1 VLAGLSLVIREE
13 DFYQALIFML
23 QTKDLQFA
31 YSRELSFSFPDLEC
45 SAGESLLITGRS
57 GCGKTTLLHLLA
69 GILHPASGE
78 IRVGETLLSS
88 LSGADADRF
97 RGKSIGLV
105 YQRPHFIAS
114 LTLMDNLR
122 LPAYFGHKPAEE
134 NAIQELAEHL
144 GIRHTLRQLPD
155 SLSVGEQQRAS
166 IARAVV
172 NRPGLILADEP
183 TSALDDENCASVI
196 ELLTRQA
203 AEHNAALVI
212 VTHDGRLKSVVKNQV
227 ELSLQGR

>member
-1 VLAGLSLVIREE
+1 
-13 DFYQALIFML
+13 ML
-23 QTKDLQFA
+23 QTKNLQFA
-31 YSRELSFSFPDLEC
+31 YNRALSFSFPDLGC
-45 SAGESLLITGRS
+45 NAGESLLITGRS

-78 IRVGETLLSS
+78 IKIGNTLLSS
-88 LSGADADRF
+88 LSGSGADRF
-97 RGKSIGLV
+97 RGESIGLV

-114 LTLMDNLR
+114 LTVMDNLR
-122 LPAYFGHKPAEE
+122 LPAYFGHKPVVGA
-134 NAIQELAEHL
+134 AIESLAEQL
-144 GIRHTLRQLPD
+144 GIGHVLRQLPD
-155 SLSVGEQQRAS
+155 RLSVGEQQRAS
-166 IARAVV
+166 IARALV

>member
-1 VLAGLSLVIREE
+1 MI
-13 DFYQALIFML
+13 
-23 QTKDLQFA
+23 QTKNLQFA
-31 YSRELSFSFPDLEC
+31 YNKDRSFSFPDLGC

-69 GILHPASGE
+69 GILHPADGE
-78 IRVGETLLSS
+78 IKIGETLLSS
-88 LSGADADRF
+88 LGDADADRF
-97 RGKSIGLV
+97 RGACIGLV

-114 LTLMDNLR
+114 LTVMDNLR
-122 LPAYFGHKPAEE
+122 LPAYFGHKPVTEDAV
-134 NAIQELAEHL
+134 QELAEHL

-155 SLSVGEQQRAS
+155 RLSVGEQQRAS
-166 IARAVV
+166 IARALV
-172 NRPGLILADEP
+172 NRPELILADEP
-183 TSALDDENCASVI
+183 TSALDDENCASVF

-212 VTHDGRLKSVVKNQV
+212 VTHDGRLKSAVKNQV